1 MGAEVYAF
9 DLSPDCLEIAKKTAN
24 TEGLNIFFSEMP
36 AENLKYNEDYFDC
49 VVARDILH
57 HVDIPKAMKEI
68 MRVSKNGAIFITNEV
83 YTHSAINRIRKS
95 KIVEK
100 WIYPKMVKFIY
111 KGQEPY
117 ITADER
123 KLTENDIGL
132 LKKFLTDI
140 RIEYFNFFINR
151 VLADDLIFFAKIDR
165 IALIIMKPF
174 ARFLAGRILLKGIIN
189 K

>member
-1 MGAEVYAF
+1 
-9 DLSPDCLEIAKKTAN
+9 
-24 TEGLNIFFSEMP
+24 
-36 AENLKYNEDYFDC
+36 
-49 VVARDILH
+49 
-57 HVDIPKAMKEI
+57 
-68 MRVSKNGAIFITNEV
+68 
-83 YTHSAINRIRKS
+83 
-95 KIVEK
+95 
-100 WIYPKMVKFIY
+100 MVKFIY